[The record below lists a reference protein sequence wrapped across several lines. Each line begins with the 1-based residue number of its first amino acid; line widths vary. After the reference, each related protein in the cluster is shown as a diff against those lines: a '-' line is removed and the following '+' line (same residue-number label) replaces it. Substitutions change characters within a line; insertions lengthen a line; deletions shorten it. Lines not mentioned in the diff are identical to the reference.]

1 MASGVKSKV
10 FGLQKILSNLDKE
23 AKRIEGLTMA
33 GLFEA
38 GLKVQKVAQD
48 RTPVDTGNLKGSAY
62 TRKEGELSVV
72 VGFGA
77 AYAIYVHENLEAHH
91 ETGQAKFLESA
102 LRDNR
107 DEIRRI
113 LQARA
118 RVR

>member
-1 MASGVKSKV
+1 MAASFKGSVT
-10 FGLQKILSNLDKE
+10 GLQKILGNLDKE
-23 AKRIEGLTMA
+23 AKKIEGLTMA
-33 GLFEA
+33 GLMEA
-38 GLKVQKVAQD
+38 GLKVQRVAQE
-48 RTPVDTGNLKGSAY
+48 RTPVDTGNLKNSAY

-77 AYAIYVHENLEAHH
+77 AYAIFVHEDLEAHH

-113 LQARA
+113 LQAKA
-118 RVR
+118 KIK